1 MSIASP
7 EILYAADLN
16 AGSEEVLAYA
26 IDVANRLGGKLHVM
40 VGIRDIREK
49 SLIEIDTHVPQELL
63 DEYHESRI
71 GRVRE
76 HMEGQISAFYAER
89 KDAPARPIEAV
100 TVQEGDDIG
109 DLILER
115 AKEIGVDLIIMSS
128 RGRRTFSNLVFGSV
142 AQDVL
147 RETSI
152 PLLLVPVGKTK
163 QGEGS

>member
-1 MSIASP
+1 MTFASP

-16 AGSEEVLAYA
+16 EGSEEVLAYA
-26 IDVANRLGGKLHVM
+26 INVANHLRGKLHVM

-49 SLIEIDTHVPQELL
+49 SLIEIDTHVPQDLL

-71 GRVRE
+71 NRVRQ
-76 HMEGQISAFYAER
+76 HMEEKVSAFYAER
-89 KDAPARPIEAV
+89 KDTPARPIEAI

-109 DLILER
+109 DLILAR
-115 AKEIGVDLIIMSS
+115 AKEIGADLIIMSS

-152 PLLLVPVGKTK
+152 PLLLVPVGKTSK
-163 QGEGS
+163 GEGS